1 MADDN
6 TTQATEGTTDQ
17 TVAAA
22 QSGERTYTKDEVN
35 KIVAERLKR
44 ERSKYEGYVKGD
56 EATEAL
62 TRAEKAEAELQA
74 MKAERER
81 AQAVSKAAAD
91 SGIPAEVVA
100 MLAGKDGEELAEQAK
115 RIAELLPTFP
125 TRIDDGGARAAVK
138 KDNASAFANAVNQ
151 MLGI

>member
-1 MADDN
+1 MAED
-6 TTQATEGTTDQ
+6 TTQETEGTTDQ

-35 KIVAERLKR
+35 KIVADRLKR

-81 AQAVSKAAAD
+81 AQAVSKAAQD

-125 TRIDDGGARAAVK
+125 TRIDDGGARAAAK
-138 KDNASAFANAVNQ
+138 KTNGEVFADFFNAK
-151 MLGI
+151 LKK

>member
-1 MADDN
+1 MAED

-22 QSGERTYTKDEVN
+22 QSGERTYTQGEVN

-81 AQAVSKAAAD
+81 AQAVSKAAQD

-100 MLAGKDGEELAEQAK
+100 MLTGKDGEELAEQAK

-125 TRIDDGGARAAVK
+125 TRIDDGGARAAAK
-138 KDNASAFANAVNQ
+138 KDNGEVFADFFNAK
-151 MLGI
+151 LKK

>member
-1 MADDN
+1 MAED
-6 TTQATEGTTDQ
+6 TTQATEGTNDQ
-17 TVAAA
+17 TAAAA
-22 QSGERTYTKDEVN
+22 QSVERTFTQTELDAVVK
-35 KIVAERLKR
+35 ERLRR
-44 ERSKYEGYVKGD
+44 EREKYEGYVKGD
-56 EATEAL
+56 EVAEAL

-125 TRIDDGGARAAVK
+125 TRIDDGGARAAIK

-151 MLGI
+151 MLGL

>member
-1 MADDN
+1 MAED
-6 TTQATEGTTDQ
+6 TTQETEGTTDQ

-35 KIVAERLKR
+35 KIVADRLKR

-81 AQAVSKAAAD
+81 AQAVSKAAQD

-100 MLAGKDGEELAEQAK
+100 MLAGKDGKELAEQAK

-125 TRIDDGGARAAVK
+125 TRIDDGGARAAAK
-138 KDNASAFANAVNQ
+138 KDNGEVFADFFNAK
-151 MLGI
+151 LKK

>member
-81 AQAVSKAAAD
+81 
-91 SGIPAEVVA
+91 
-100 MLAGKDGEELAEQAK
+100 
-115 RIAELLPTFP
+115 

-138 KDNASAFANAVNQ
+138 KDNASAFAKAVNQ

>member
-1 MADDN
+1 MAED
-6 TTQATEGTTDQ
+6 TTQATEGTNDQ
-17 TVAAA
+17 TAAAA
-22 QSGERTYTKDEVN
+22 QSGERTFTQAELDAVVK
-35 KIVAERLKR
+35 ERLRR
-44 ERSKYEGYVKGD
+44 EREKYEGYVKAD
-56 EATEAL
+56 KATEAL

-125 TRIDDGGARAAVK
+125 TRIDDGGARAAAK
-138 KDNASAFANAVNQ
+138 KDNGEVFADFFNAK
-151 MLGI
+151 LKK

>member
-1 MADDN
+1 MAED
-6 TTQATEGTTDQ
+6 TTQATEGTNDQ
-17 TVAAA
+17 TAAAA
-22 QSGERTYTKDEVN
+22 QSGERMFTQEQLDAVVK
-35 KIVAERLKR
+35 ERLRR
-44 ERSKYEGYVKGD
+44 EREKYEGYVKAD